1 MQEGQQGAVHLHR
14 GGQDPVSR
22 GLDRRPLSGL
32 KHYVGHKPHT
42 VPRSR
47 CVVRTVTPS
56 TATAWSPGSASVT
69 WATRAPAAGTAS
81 SCLAASTGT
90 APRASPVTAS
100 PAGAGCSVMCRS
112 VSSAGRGGCVWP
124 RGSVSVSLVTGG
136 RTAVSAPRPPG
147 VSTGPAARPCS
158 ATVSPAGRGSCAT
171 LQCAQTRAVRSTAHA
186 QSQARVGV
194 ISAGPETRV
203 TRAWLTQAVLTETA
217 TSPTTVTVSRDGRA
231 SSATS
236 PRLWSLGLVPGR

>member
-1 MQEGQQGAVHLHR
+1 M
-14 GGQDPVSR
+14 
-22 GLDRRPLSGL
+22 
-32 KHYVGHKPHT
+32 
-42 VPRSR
+42 PRSR
-47 CVVRTVTPS
+47 CVVTTVTPS

-112 VSSAGRGGCVWP
+112 VRRSAGRGGSVWP
-124 RGSVSVSLVTGG
+124 RGSVSVSLVTGV

-147 VSTGPAARPCS
+147 VCTGPAARPCS

-171 LQCAQTRAVRSTAHA
+171 LQCAQTRAARSTAHA

-203 TRAWLTQAVLTETA
+203 TRVWLTQAVLTGTA
-217 TSPTTVTVSRDGRA
+217 TSPTTAIVSRDGRA